1 MKNEFC
7 ILRTIGKDRVGIVDD
22 ISAVIFQCNC
32 NIEESRMAVLG
43 GEFAVI
49 MLVSGSTDAID
60 KLQEMADN
68 HCIDGIAMEL
78 IPTDNPIQGKV
89 REDRLLYIIE
99 SVSFDAPGIVHSV
112 TRLLRSFSINI
123 EDLETETSA
132 APWTGAPMF
141 HMRVRVSIK
150 RGASIPKIKNALEDL
165 GMEEGLDIRIKA
177 LGIEESI
184 L

>member
-22 ISAVIFQCNC
+22 ISEVIFQCGC

-49 MLVSGSTDAID
+49 MLVSGNDGAID
-60 KLQEMADN
+60 ALKEKADS
-68 HCIDGIAMEL
+68 HSLSGITMEL
-78 IPTDNPIQGKV
+78 VPTNSPSESETK
-89 REDRLLYIIE
+89 EDRILYTIE
-99 SVSFDAPGIVHSV
+99 SVSFDAPGIVRSV
-112 TRLLRSFSINI
+112 TGLLRTFDINV
-123 EDLETETSA
+123 EDLETETTA

-150 RGASIPKIKNALEDL
+150 RGSSIKKLKDSLEEL
-165 GMEEGLDIRIKA
+165 GLEEGLDIRIKA
-177 LGIEESI
+177 LGIEESFI
-184 L
+184 